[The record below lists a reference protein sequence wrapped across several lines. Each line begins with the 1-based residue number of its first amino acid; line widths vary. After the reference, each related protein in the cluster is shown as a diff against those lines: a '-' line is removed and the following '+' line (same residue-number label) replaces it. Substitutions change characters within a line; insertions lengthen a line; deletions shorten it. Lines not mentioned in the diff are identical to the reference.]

1 MSDTAA
7 TRDTA
12 RPAGRGRSDRRERLA
27 LGALGVIALLV
38 CWQLSADWGLLNP
51 TIGSSPKLIAQA
63 FAAQWQSGD
72 LLSDLR
78 VSMGEFAAG
87 FLLALVFGVALG
99 IAMGMS
105 RILEYAVDPFIW
117 FLYSSPLIALYPVI
131 VVWLGFGTTT
141 VIAVSFLLTVVSVV
155 VNTLAGVR
163 SVEPM
168 LIRAVKAFG
177 GGQRAIITKVI
188 LPAAVPLIAAGA
200 RIGLGR
206 ALLGVVLGEMFS
218 SNAGLGFR
226 ISYYAGRLRTADVF
240 VALLLLIAIGL
251 ATDKIFKQVEARL
264 QRWRPR

>member
-1 MSDTAA
+1 MSDTVAA
-7 TRDTA
+7 
-12 RPAGRGRSDRRERLA
+12 RGRAQPGRRRSADRRERLV
-27 LGALGVIALLV
+27 LGTLGVVALLV
-38 CWQLSADWGLLNP
+38 SWQLAADWGLLNP
-51 TIGSSPKLIAQA
+51 TIGSSPTLIARA
-63 FAAQWQSGD
+63 FVAQWQSGD
-72 LLSDLR
+72 LLADLR

-87 FLLALVFGVALG
+87 FLLALVVGVALG

-105 RILEYAVDPFIW
+105 RMLEYAVDPFIW

-141 VIAVSFLLTVVSVV
+141 VIAVSFLLTVVSIV

-163 SVEPM
+163 SVEPT
-168 LIRAVKAFG
+168 LIRAVRAFG
-177 GGQRAIITKVI
+177 GGRRAIITKVI
-188 LPAAVPLIAAGA
+188 LPASVPLIAAGA

-251 ATDKIFKQVEARL
+251 VTDKIFKHIEARL

>member
-1 MSDTAA
+1 MSDAAA
-7 TRDTA
+7 TQGAGKAA
-12 RPAGRGRSDRRERLA
+12 RRRSTDRRERLV
-27 LGALGVIALLV
+27 LGALGVVILFVA
-38 CWQLSADWGLLNP
+38 WQLASDWGLLNP

-63 FAAQWQSGD
+63 FVAEWQSGD
-72 LLSDLR
+72 LLADLR

-168 LIRAVKAFG
+168 LIRAVRAFG
-177 GGQRAIITKVI
+177 GGRRAIITKVI
-188 LPAAVPLIAAGA
+188 LPASVPLIAAGA

-251 ATDKIFKQVEARL
+251 ATDKIFKQIEARL

>member
-1 MSDTAA
+1 MSDAA
-7 TRDTA
+7 VTRESGSLA
-12 RPAGRGRSDRRERLA
+12 RRRASDRRERII
-27 LGALGVIALLV
+27 LGTAGMIGLFVA
-38 CWQLSADWGLLNP
+38 WQLAADYGLLNP
-51 TIGSSPKLIAQA
+51 TIGSSPSLIAQA
-63 FAAQWQSGD
+63 FMAQWQSGD
-72 LLSDLR
+72 LLADLR
-78 VSMGEFAAG
+78 VSMTEFAAG
-87 FLLALVFGVALG
+87 FLLALVVGVGIG

-141 VIAVSFLLTVVSVV
+141 VIAVSFLLTVVSVI

-168 LIRAVKAFG
+168 LVRAVRAFG
-177 GGQRAIITKVI
+177 GGRRAVVTKVV
-188 LPAAVPLIAAGA
+188 LPASVPLIAAGA

-251 ATDKIFKQVEARL
+251 VTDNIFKHVEARL

>member
-1 MSDTAA
+1 MSDAA
-7 TRDTA
+7 SSGNPA
-12 RPAGRGRSDRRERLA
+12 RHRGRSASRYEPLL
-27 LGALGVIALLV
+27 LGTVGVIAFLGA
-38 CWQLSADWGLLNP
+38 WQLAADFGFLNP
-51 TIGSSPKLIAQA
+51 TIASSPGLIARA
-63 FAAQWQSGD
+63 FLDQWRSGD
-72 LLSDLR
+72 LGADLR
-78 VSMGEFAAG
+78 ISMAEFSIG
-87 FLLALVFGVALG
+87 FALSLVVGVGLG
-99 IAMGMS
+99 VAMGMS
-105 RILEYAVDPFIW
+105 RILEYAIDPFIW

-141 VIAVSFLLTVVSVV
+141 VIAVSFLLTVVSVI

-168 LIRAVKAFG
+168 LVRAVRAFG
-177 GGQRAIITKVI
+177 GGRRAVITKVI
-188 LPAAVPLIAAGA
+188 LPASVPLIAAGA

-251 ATDKIFKQVEARL
+251 ATDKIFGAIETRL
-264 QRWRPR
+264 QRWRRS